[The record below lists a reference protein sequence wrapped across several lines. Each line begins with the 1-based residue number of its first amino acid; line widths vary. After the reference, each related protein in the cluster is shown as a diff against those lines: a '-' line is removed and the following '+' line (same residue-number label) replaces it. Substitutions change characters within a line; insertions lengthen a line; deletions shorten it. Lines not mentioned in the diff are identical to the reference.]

1 MHESFY
7 AFVGVHSNLLFLYY
21 DTFGRHLIAV
31 LCPVTGCDEV
41 KLEARVGIEPA
52 STALQAAA

>member
-1 MHESFY
+1 MREVLS
-7 AFVGVHSNLLFLYY
+7 LYY
-21 DTFGRHLIAV
+21 DAFGRHLIAV
-31 LCPVTGCDEV
+31 LGPVTGRDEI